1 MKIANGDVVILVLR
15 EPKERILG
23 IVEDISDAGVFIR
36 GIDLGYFDEW
46 TAAIKNRETYLPMQE
61 IFYPM
66 WRVERVTKDGPA
78 AGVPSM
84 ADQFEHRTG
93 MRLSDF

>member
-1 MKIANGDVVILVLR
+1 MKIAKGDIVILVLR

-23 IVEDISDAGVFIR
+23 IVEKISDAGVFIR

-46 TAAIKNRETYLPMQE
+46 AAAIKNREPYLPMQDL
-61 IFYPM
+61 FYPM
-66 WRVERVTKDGPA
+66 WRVERVTKDGPS

-84 ADQFEHRTG
+84 TDQFQHRTG
-93 MRLSDF
+93 LQLSDF